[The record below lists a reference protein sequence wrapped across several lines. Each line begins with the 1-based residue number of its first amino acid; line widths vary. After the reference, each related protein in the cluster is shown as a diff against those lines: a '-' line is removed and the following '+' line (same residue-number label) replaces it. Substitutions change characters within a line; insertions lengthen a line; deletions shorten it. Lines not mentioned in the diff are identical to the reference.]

1 MSGGRG
7 DGRSAASIVASI
19 VYEAGVRFEN
29 EDSIL
34 SASIYGERKREKKKK
49 KKFNRI
55 YLDLFG
61 TNVGSRIINK
71 LSR

>member
-34 SASIYGERKREKKKK
+34 SASIYGGRKREKKKK
-49 KKFNRI
+49 EIQSN
-55 YLDLFG
+55 LFG
-61 TNVGSRIINK
+61 SVWNECRITDH
-71 LSR
+71 R

>member
-34 SASIYGERKREKKKK
+34 SASIYGGRKREKKKK
-49 KKFNRI
+49 KEIQSN
-55 YLDLFG
+55 LFG
-61 TNVGSRIINK
+61 SVWNECRITDH
-71 LSR
+71 R